1 MAIAGGL
8 VLFSSSSGKPL
19 EGDPVN
25 RLVAEHL
32 VEERASVTEFVS
44 GPYTLRW
51 RLDNQRDI
59 VYVAVTRTVLNITYA
74 SALLDGVAKRFAKVA
89 TPNAESK

>member
-1 MAIAGGL
+1 M
-8 VLFSSSSGKPL
+8 LFSSSSGKPL

-32 VEERASVTEFVS
+32 VGERASVAEFIS

-51 RLDNQRDI
+51 KLDNQRDI

-74 SALLDGVAKRFAKVA
+74 GALLDNTAKRFTKIA
-89 TPNAESK
+89 TANAESK